1 MAEDSKSESSY
12 DIDYGDCDI
21 SFKVIVVGDTSVGK
35 SSLSIKAIKDHFEE
49 FYSPTIGFEFL
60 TYITKIEDKNI
71 KLQIWDTC
79 GQEAYRALI
88 SSFYKSSSLAILVYA
103 INCEES
109 FNHLEVWLNDI
120 KTQSNPDI
128 KIILIGNKFDLEDR
142 REVEKERGENFCKEN
157 ELSFFMETSAKSGH
171 NVINLFNEAAKILY
185 EKYKEIK
192 EMKNKNNNSPY
203 SNTNSEPI
211 IICDTAPED
220 NDKNRKKCIC

>member
-88 SSFYKSSSLAILVYA
+88 SSFYKNSSL
-103 INCEES
+103 
-109 FNHLEVWLNDI
+109 DI
-120 KTQSNPDI
+120 
-128 KIILIGNKFDLEDR
+128 
-142 REVEKERGENFCKEN
+142 C
-157 ELSFFMETSAKSGH
+157 
-171 NVINLFNEAAKILY
+171 
-185 EKYKEIK
+185 
-192 EMKNKNNNSPY
+192 
-203 SNTNSEPI
+203 
-211 IICDTAPED
+211 
-220 NDKNRKKCIC
+220 

>member
-21 SFKVIVVGDTSVGK
+21 SFKIIVVGDQSVGK
-35 SSLSIKAIKDHFEE
+35 SSLTIKAIKNYFED

-60 TYITKIEDKNI
+60 TYVTKIEDKNI

-88 SSFYKSSSLAILVYA
+88 SSFYKNSSLAILVYS
-103 INCEES
+103 IDCEES
-109 FNHLEVWLNDI
+109 FNHLEEWLNDI

-128 KIILIGNKFDLEDR
+128 KIILIGNKFDLEDKR
-142 REVEKERGENFCKEN
+142 QVEKEMGENFCKEN
-157 ELSFFMETSAKSGH
+157 ELCFFMETSAKTGH
-171 NVINLFNEAAKILY
+171 NAVNLFNEAAKILY
-185 EKYKEIK
+185 EKHKEIK
-192 EMKNKNNNSPY
+192 EMKNKNKNSPY
-203 SNTNSEPI
+203 LNSNSEPI
-211 IICDTAPED
+211 TMGDTATED